1 MVHDL
6 DKILSQLEEAI
17 ERLKI
22 RYEHYFMG
30 LERFAPVKERR
41 AAERTIRSL
50 RGQLMSNTA
59 HKFKLRMLIQRFTTY
74 KTHWNRIQREIDE
87 GRHRRDLAKIQRDL
101 KKRGVDAK
109 GLLKARTASEV
120 EAALMKY
127 IKQAKANDERTA
139 AAEQREVNSLL
150 PSSPA
155 SPAAKDA
162 TAQPEAAQ
170 PRGSHPPPLPIEAL
184 GPKSKGGNGKS
195 QDPASK
201 ERLKNLYTAYIDAR
215 KKTGQPVK
223 GVTYEK
229 MVHSI
234 NKQLPSIKKKH
245 GSNNVDFCVV
255 VKKGKAI
262 LKAVPKK

>member
-1 MVHDL
+1 MAHEL
-6 DKILSQLEEAI
+6 DQILSQLEEAI
-17 ERLKI
+17 EKLKI
-22 RYEHYFMG
+22 RFEHYFMG

-41 AAERTIRSL
+41 AVERTIRSL
-50 RGQLMSNTA
+50 RRQLMGNTA
-59 HKFKLRMLIQRFTTY
+59 QKFKLRMLIQRFTTY
-74 KTHWNRIQREIDE
+74 QTHWNRVQREIDE

-127 IKQAKANDERTA
+127 IKQARANDARA
-139 AAEQREVNSLL
+139 AAEEKRGEGS
-150 PSSPA
+150 PSSSPA
-155 SPAAKDA
+155 ILAAEEA
-162 TAQPEAAQ
+162 SSQPPGAQPKAAT
-170 PRGSHPPPLPIEAL
+170 PPPLPIEAL
-184 GPKSKGGNGKS
+184 GHRKDGKNGKN
-195 QDPASK
+195 K
-201 ERLKNLYTAYIDAR
+201 ETARKEHMKKLYRAYIEAR
-215 KKTGQPVK
+215 KQTGQPVK

-229 MVHSI
+229 MVQSI

-245 GSNNVDFCVV
+245 GSNNVEFCVV